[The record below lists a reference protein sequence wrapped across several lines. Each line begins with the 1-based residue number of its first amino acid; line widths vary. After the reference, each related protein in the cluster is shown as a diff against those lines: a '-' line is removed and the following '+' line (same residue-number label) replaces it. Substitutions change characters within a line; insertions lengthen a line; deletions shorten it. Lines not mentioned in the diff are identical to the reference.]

1 MRPDLLDIIACPVC
15 KGPLVLRVDSIAP
28 ADAAGASVGETLSGA
43 LTCRL
48 CNESYPIADGIPN
61 LLPPELR
68 DVGPFGTGGAQP

>member
-15 KGPLVLRVDSIAP
+15 KGPLDLRVDSIAP
-28 ADAAGASVGETLSGA
+28 ADAAGASAGETLSGA

-68 DVGPFGTGGAQP
+68 DAEPFGTGGAQP

>member
-15 KGPLVLRVDSIAP
+15 KGPLVLRVDSIAT
-28 ADAAGASVGETLSGA
+28 ADAAGASDGEALSGA

-68 DVGPFGTGGAQP
+68 DVDPFGTGGTEP

>member
-15 KGPLVLRVDSIAP
+15 KGPLDLRVDSIAP
-28 ADAAGASVGETLSGA
+28 VDAAGAKAGETLAGA
-43 LTCRL
+43 LTCHL
-48 CNESYPIADGIPN
+48 CKESYPIADGIPN

>member
-15 KGPLVLRVDSIAP
+15 KGPLDLRVDSIAP
-28 ADAAGASVGETLSGA
+28 VDAAASAGEALSGA
-43 LTCRL
+43 LTCHL

-68 DVGPFGTGGAQP
+68 DVGPFGTVSAQP

>member
-15 KGPLVLRVDSIAP
+15 KGPLDLRVDGIAP
-28 ADAAGASVGETLSGA
+28 AGAGEALSGA